1 MASLHDLTAL
11 DQAAAIRAGEVSPAD
26 LTAHYLDRIA
36 SLDDRIGAYL
46 TVTAELAKEQAIGAQ
61 DRLRSDPD
69 PRGLP
74 PLFGVPIAVKDVTRI
89 AGVRCTYGSAAFSDH
104 IADADD
110 HVVTKLRTA
119 GTVFL
124 GKTNTP
130 EFALTCY
137 TENRLGPPT
146 RNPWDLE
153 RSPGG
158 SSGGSGAAVA
168 AGLAPVA
175 LGTDHGGS
183 IRIPASACG
192 IVGIKP
198 GRGRV
203 SNGPG
208 GEYSG
213 MSANGPLARTVADAA
228 ALLDAMTGPM
238 PGDAVTAPPTGD
250 RFLDCAR
257 RNPGRLRIA
266 VVETPLLPAQIH
278 PDCREAQRQ
287 TAEVLASL
295 GHEVAEAELPD
306 VSELADAFISV
317 MSCIAAVPNVT
328 DESLLMPFT
337 RTLRMIAEGVS
348 GQKLAR
354 ALTTYQTVTARLESS
369 LFTLHDVVLSPT
381 LATPPPAVGGLRNDE
396 NQDAEFSAQASF
408 MPFTPLYNPTGLPSM
423 SVPSLWNL
431 DGLPIGVMLSGRHG
445 GEGTLISVA
454 AQLEAARPW
463 ANRKPGLW

>member
-11 DQAAAIRAGEVSPAD
+11 DQAAAIRAGEVSPTD

-46 TVTAELAKEQAIGAQ
+46 TVTAELATEQAIGAE
-61 DRLRSDPD
+61 DRLKSDPD

-89 AGVRCTYGSAAFSDH
+89 AGVRCTYGSAAFSDY

-175 LGTDHGGS
+175 QGTDHGGS

-213 MSANGPLARTVADAA
+213 MSTNGPLARTVADAA
-228 ALLDAMTGPM
+228 ALLDAMAGPM
-238 PGDAVTAPPTGD
+238 PGDAVTAPPAGG

-257 RNPGRLRIA
+257 RNPGRLRVA
-266 VVETPLLPAQIH
+266 VMETPLLPAQIH

-295 GHEVAEAELPD
+295 GHEVAEVKLPD

-337 RTLRMIAEGVS
+337 RTLRMIAEGVC

-354 ALTTYQTVTARLESS
+354 ALTTYQAVTARLESS

-381 LATPPPAVGGLRNDE
+381 LATPPPMVGGLRNDE

-423 SVPSLWNL
+423 SVPSLWNP

-454 AQLEAARPW
+454 AQIEAARPW
-463 ANRKPGLW
+463 ADRKPGLW

>member
-1 MASLHDLTAL
+1 VASLHDLTAL

-26 LTAHYLDRIA
+26 LAAHYFDRIA
-36 SLDDRIGAYL
+36 RLDDRIGAYL
-46 TVTAELAKEQAIGAQ
+46 TVTAELAKEQATRAEE
-61 DRLRSDPD
+61 RLRSDPD
-69 PRGLP
+69 PGRLP

-89 AGVRCTYGSAAFSDH
+89 EGVRCTYGSAAFSDST
-104 IADADD
+104 ADADD
-110 HVVTKLRTA
+110 HVVTKLRAA

-137 TENRLGPPT
+137 TENRIGPPT

-168 AGLAPVA
+168 AGLAPLA
-175 LGTDHGGS
+175 HGTDHGGS

-203 SNGPG
+203 SNGPR

-213 MSANGPLARTVADAA
+213 MSAHGPMARTVADAA
-228 ALLDAMTGPM
+228 ALLDAMAGPM
-238 PGDAVTAPPTGD
+238 PGDAVTAPPAGD

-257 RNPGRLRIA
+257 RDPGRLRIA
-266 VVETPLLPAQIH
+266 VVGTPLLPADIH
-278 PDCREAQRQ
+278 PDCREAQQQ
-287 TAEVLASL
+287 TAKVLASL
-295 GHEVAEAELPD
+295 GHEIAEADLPD

-317 MSCIAAVPNVT
+317 MSCIAAVPEIPDENV
-328 DESLLMPFT
+328 LMPFT

-348 GQKLAR
+348 GQRLAR
-354 ALTTYQTVTARLESS
+354 ALTTFQTVTARLASS
-369 LFTLHDVVLSPT
+369 LFAQHDIVLSPT
-381 LATPPPAVGGLRNDE
+381 LATPPPAVGGLRDDE
-396 NQDAEFSAQASF
+396 DQDAEFAAQAAF
-408 MPFTPLYNPTGLPSM
+408 MPFTPLYNPCGLPSM
-423 SVPSLWNL
+423 SLPALWNA

-445 GEGTLISVA
+445 SEGTLISVA
-454 AQLEAARPW
+454 AQIEAARPW
-463 ANRKPGLW
+463 ANHKPGLW